1 MPIDVSEKLVI
12 ELQRISVLLALNLTK
27 GQSQREQIEILSR
40 IGFQPKE
47 IAKILDTTT
56 NTVSVALAR
65 SRKVRRGTVKQAEE
79 SQEESEA

>member
-65 SRKVRRGTVKQAEE
+65 SRKVRRGAVKQAEE